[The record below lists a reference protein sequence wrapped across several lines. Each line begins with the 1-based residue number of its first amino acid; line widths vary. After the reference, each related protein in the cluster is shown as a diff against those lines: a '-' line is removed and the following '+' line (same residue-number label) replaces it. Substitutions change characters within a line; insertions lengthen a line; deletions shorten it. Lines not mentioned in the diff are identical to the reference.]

1 MIEILGKK
9 DKNILKFCSYAIIIN
24 VKVKNEKLLKFKQA
38 NDFITTT

>member
-24 VKVKNEKLLKFKQA
+24 VKVKNKKLLKFQHA
-38 NDFITTT
+38 NGFITTT